1 MKAQLCRCNNCD
13 TIMIDKNPGEQPEL
27 LVPGNCKDM
36 IECNDED
43 TPPEHGFFWGCPN
56 CLTDGYFQD
65 VYDLV

>member
-1 MKAQLCRCNNCD
+1 
-13 TIMIDKNPGEQPEL
+13 MIDKNPGEQPEL